1 MKTKSNVAAPLL
13 VLMIMALSVGIGY
26 IDTSILGEGETVFLS
41 VALLQLLVLFV
52 PTLLYCRI
60 RGISVKELR
69 LRAPNAKNVPFIVSS
84 MFVII
89 LGGMLISFAMSFF
102 GVPIGESS
110 SYSDYVPSGFAS
122 RAIFIAVAFA
132 VVPALTEELL
142 CRSVLMREYEGMG
155 VFSSIFVSAL
165 LFSMLHFNA
174 ASFPIYFFS
183 GMVLGF
189 VSFVT
194 RSVLASM
201 AVHLLNNMYI
211 LFFEEY
217 AAAVVKVPQNLVFT
231 VFFAVAFFLLALF
244 FMLMQAESI
253 VYRNGALDLDSDA
266 AFARGEKESGLLDAL
281 LSPTFLLTVT
291 AWAVTVFV
299 TI

>member
-1 MKTKSNVAAPLL
+1 MKKNAHVSAPVL
-13 VLMIMALSVGIGY
+13 VMIIMALSLGLGY
-26 IDTSILGEGETVFLS
+26 IDTSILGEGETMFMS
-41 VALLQLLVLFV
+41 VAVLQLLVLFV
-52 PTLLYCRI
+52 PTLIYCRV
-60 RGISVKELR
+60 RGVSIKEMR
-69 LRAPNAKNVPFIVSS
+69 LRAPSARSIPFLLSS
-84 MFVII
+84 VFVVI

-142 CRSVLMREYEGMG
+142 CRSVLIREYENIG
-155 VFSSIFVSAL
+155 VFSSIFLSAV

-183 GMVLGF
+183 GLVLGF

-194 RSVLASM
+194 RSVLAAM
-201 AVHLLNNMYI
+201 AVHLFNNLYI
-211 LFFEEY
+211 LFFQEY
-217 AAAVVKVPQNLVFT
+217 AAAVIKVPQNLVFA

-266 AFARGEKESGLLDAL
+266 AFARKEKEIGILDAL
-281 LSPTFLLTVT
+281 LSPTFLLCVA
-291 AWAVTVFV
+291 AWAVLIFV
-299 TI
+299 TT

>member
-1 MKTKSNVAAPLL
+1 MKTKNNVAAPLL
-13 VLMIMALSVGIGY
+13 VMIVMALSVGLGY

-41 VALLQLLVLFV
+41 VALLQLLALFI

-69 LRAPNAKNVPFIVSS
+69 LRAPNVKNIPFIASS
-84 MFVII
+84 VFVII

-110 SYSDYVPSGFAS
+110 SYNQYVPNGLAS

-142 CRSVLMREYEGMG
+142 CRSVLMREYENAGML
-155 VFSSIFVSAL
+155 SSIFVSAL

-174 ASFPIYFFS
+174 VSFPIYFFS
-183 GMVLGF
+183 GMLLGF

-194 RSVLASM
+194 RSVFSAM

-217 AAAVVKVPQNLVFT
+217 AAAVVKVPQNLIFA
-231 VFFAVAFFLLALF
+231 VFFAAAFFLLALF

-266 AFARGEKESGLLDAL
+266 VFARKEKESGLLDAL
-281 LSPTFLLTVT
+281 FSPTFLLTVT
-291 AWAVTVFV
+291 AWAVMVFV
-299 TI
+299 AM